1 MRKQRIILGGILAAA
16 MCAATGCS
24 VATRL
29 ERQRAAAHLSQLTRA
44 ERQARQQDYRPQVVR
59 LQRDSNTFFLAPV
72 DTLPDGERVMSL
84 QIEQV
89 TVVAKVRS
97 VPERNGRVHLDF
109 VVTLPK
115 QLLGSSRSVVI
126 TPLLHKPDGTVPL
139 EDLVIR
145 GGRFSL
151 LQERDYW
158 QYETY
163 VRRFRPDTQGREAA
177 FQRFVKFPYPEDAR
191 LDSLIEN
198 RTSISYYYSQEV
210 PTEETS
216 RKMLI
221 TLRGRVEG
229 LDDSA
234 YTLPPSDTLTYT
246 VSSLLSFL
254 DTLPRYRIRVID
266 KYVTVNDRYSL
277 SFRTGDARLVDT
289 LGNNARELA
298 RIAALMERIV
308 TQREFHVDSI
318 VLTASASPEG
328 RRGLNERLSRARA
341 EALRSYLAGCFG
353 RRADRLL
360 TIRSAG
366 ELWPELTAR
375 IARDDRL
382 AHRDEILGIIRRI
395 GDPDRRE
402 EEIRRRYPAEYAC
415 IRAEHYPALRA
426 VKLRCHLRRVGMVK
440 DTIHTTELDTAY
452 LRGRQL
458 LEKRKYAQALYV
470 LHDYRDRNT
479 AIALLSLGQDR
490 EALRILEALP
500 ATAISE
506 YLRAIACSRLG
517 RKAEGRRHFLEAC
530 RRDERME
537 YRAALDP
544 EIDELLKD

>member
-1 MRKQRIILGGILAAA
+1 MLFRNILSLIAVLTAAGVPA
-16 MCAATGCS
+16 GCS
-24 VATRL
+24 TTARLTRRQATAHLVQLSRT
-29 ERQRAAAHLSQLTRA
+29 ERQSKVR
-44 ERQARQQDYRPQVVR
+44 DDRPQVVR
-59 LQRDSNTFFLAPV
+59 VERDSSDYYLVPV
-72 DTLPDGERVMSL
+72 ERDGQGEALGTVP
-84 QIEQV
+84 IEEV
-89 TVVAKVRS
+89 VVVARVRS
-97 VPERNGRVHLDF
+97 IPERRGRVTLDF
-109 VVTLPK
+109 NVELPK
-115 QLLGSSRSVVI
+115 ELLGRSRSVVI
-126 TPLLHKPDGTVPL
+126 TPFLHRQDEQIPL
-139 EDLVIR
+139 DDIIIR
-145 GGRFSL
+145 GALFDRV
-151 LQERDYW
+151 QQRDYW
-158 QYETY
+158 QYTTY
-163 VRRFRPDTQGREAA
+163 LGRFRPDSVRAERA
-177 FQRFVKFPYPEDAR
+177 FQRFVKYPYAQDAR

-277 SFRTGDARLVDT
+277 SFLTGDARLVDT

-308 TQREFHVDSI
+308 TQREFHVDS
-318 VLTASASPEG
+318 
-328 RRGLNERLSRARA
+328 
-341 EALRSYLAGCFG
+341 
-353 RRADRLL
+353 
-360 TIRSAG
+360 
-366 ELWPELTAR
+366 

>member
-1 MRKQRIILGGILAAA
+1 MTK
-16 MCAATGCS
+16 
-24 VATRL
+24 
-29 ERQRAAAHLSQLTRA
+29 
-44 ERQARQQDYRPQVVR
+44 
-59 LQRDSNTFFLAPV
+59 
-72 DTLPDGERVMSL
+72 DT
-84 QIEQV
+84 
-89 TVVAKVRS
+89 
-97 VPERNGRVHLDF
+97 
-109 VVTLPK
+109 
-115 QLLGSSRSVVI
+115 
-126 TPLLHKPDGTVPL
+126 
-139 EDLVIR
+139 DL
-145 GGRFSL
+145 
-151 LQERDYW
+151 
-158 QYETY
+158 
-163 VRRFRPDTQGREAA
+163 
-177 FQRFVKFPYPEDAR
+177 
-191 LDSLIEN
+191 
-198 RTSISYYYSQEV
+198 
-210 PTEETS
+210 
-216 RKMLI
+216 
-221 TLRGRVEG
+221 
-229 LDDSA
+229 
-234 YTLPPSDTLTYT
+234 
-246 VSSLLSFL
+246 
-254 DTLPRYRIRVID
+254 
-266 KYVTVNDRYSL
+266 
-277 SFRTGDARLVDT
+277 
-289 LGNNARELA
+289 
-298 RIAALMERIV
+298 
-308 TQREFHVDSI
+308 
-318 VLTASASPEG
+318 
-328 RRGLNERLSRARA
+328 A

-360 TIRSAG
+360 TVRSAG

-375 IARDDRL
+375 ISRDGRL

-440 DTIHTTELDTAY
+440 DTIHTTEPDTAY